1 MSRLIV
7 TALAIV
13 GVLFYIGPKWPILHT
28 VVFHLDTFGV
38 SYLTMICVGVFF
50 MGMSMGK
57 E

>member
-1 MSRLIV
+1 MSKLIV